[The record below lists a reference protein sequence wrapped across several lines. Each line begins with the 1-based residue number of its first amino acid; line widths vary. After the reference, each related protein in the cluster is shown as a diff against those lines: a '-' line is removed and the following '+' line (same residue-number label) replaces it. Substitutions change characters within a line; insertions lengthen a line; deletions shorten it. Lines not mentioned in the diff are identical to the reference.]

1 MLRLKSGSDSLSLQS
16 TELDLDLVV
25 NWVKSQNYRVTRPF
39 TPRTFYSEANPP
51 AKLLKAAIID
61 TETTGIGQ
69 DHDRIIE
76 LGIVVVEYCPETGQ
90 AYRVLETYNEL
101 EDPGMPIPPESTN
114 IHGITDDMVVGKK
127 IMDSFV
133 ASLLADVSLAVA
145 HNAAFDRGFIEERL
159 PFFKK
164 KAWGCS
170 YAQMPWKDEGFGSA
184 SLEFLAYK
192 FGFHFN
198 GHRASIDCHALL
210 EILQSELP
218 SSGAKAFKT
227 LLDKVSAT
235 DVKLWALSAPFENK
249 DKLKNRGYRW
259 DAERKT
265 WHKIISNDDLE
276 KETDWLREEV
286 YENRP
291 FKLEHE
297 VMDAYNRFST
307 RRGVS
312 DIVGY

>member
-1 MLRLKSGSDSLSLQS
+1 M
-16 TELDLDLVV
+16 
-25 NWVKSQNYRVTRPF
+25 
-39 TPRTFYSEANPP
+39 
-51 AKLLKAAIID
+51 
-61 TETTGIGQ
+61 
-69 DHDRIIE
+69 
-76 LGIVVVEYCPETGQ
+76 
-90 AYRVLETYNEL
+90 
-101 EDPGMPIPPESTN
+101 
-114 IHGITDDMVVGKK
+114 
-127 IMDSFV
+127 
-133 ASLLADVSLAVA
+133 
-145 HNAAFDRGFIEERL
+145 
-159 PFFKK
+159 
-164 KAWGCS
+164 
-170 YAQMPWKDEGFGSA
+170 
-184 SLEFLAYK
+184 
-192 FGFHFN
+192 
-198 GHRASIDCHALL
+198 L